1 MRANSLFPLRFL
13 CVAGI
18 TVITAIPA
26 NAQDARIYCC
36 DDAAGRKVCGDFV
49 PRECERRAYEERD
62 SKGYV
67 VNRVDAPL
75 TPEQQA
81 KRSAELERKQ
91 DEEKAKADER
101 RRNMALLSTYASE
114 SDIDSARD
122 RSLRDVDKLIKEA
135 EQAVTSAQNN
145 LAKANAEKEF
155 YKGKE
160 PPAELKSKI
169 RDLEATV
176 AAKRVVVDAR
186 KRDIGLVT
194 AKFAEE
200 RTKYRELKGISG
212 PSPVSA
218 PKVGGAAPDP
228 APAAAP
234 ATKPVA
240 AATEVPKK

>member
-1 MRANSLFPLRFL
+1 MRLNSLLPLRYL

-18 TVITAIPA
+18 TVIIGIPA
-26 NAQDARIYCC
+26 HAQDARIYCC

-67 VNRVDAPL
+67 VNRVEAPL

-81 KRSAELERKQ
+81 KRAAELERKQ
-91 DEEKAKADER
+91 DAEKAKADER

-114 SDIDSARD
+114 ADIDAARD
-122 RSLRDVDKLIKEA
+122 RSLRDVGKLIKEA
-135 EQAVTSAQNN
+135 EQAVTSAEKN

-160 PPAELKSKI
+160 LPAELKSKI

-176 AAKRVVVDAR
+176 AAKRVAVDAR

-194 AKFAEE
+194 AKFADE
-200 RTKYRELKGISG
+200 RTKFRELKGIGG

-218 PKVGGAAPDP
+218 PKAGEAAPSAAP
-228 APAAAP
+228 AVAPAA
-234 ATKPVA
+234 KPVA
-240 AATEVPKK
+240 AATETPKK